1 MKTQKAGTRRP
12 RVVQWILLPATE
24 RDERRVMSSGG
35 AATAALAGRGN
46 RITDSDGTDYQL
58 ILPQLPTGSIVLNT
72 VFLHGDVR
80 ARPYRVEDFRD
91 ALVPTGLLPD
101 VVALGAYQVNHVWAV
116 TLNGAEATRRLL
128 AFKELKVKNRRCV
141 IIDPLDHQVRLR
153 LHWLLHGVADENVR
167 SALAAFG
174 TVMDV
179 SREGLRVQGMSDK
192 GSMTR
197 TVVLKL
203 KKGMTVEDLPHQI
216 RVGGELALVV
226 APGRPMQCLR
236 CHGTG
241 HVRRECKVPRCSNCR
256 RFGHEDSQC
265 VRTYA
270 SAMSPGE
277 RDEAEHLM
285 DATEAEDAA
294 KGTGEPLPTAVAE
307 QAALAGEPQ
316 DTSVERP
323 REPSPGPPLV
333 QQSVDK
339 SGASTHALPSL
350 SSKGQE
356 PPASDASVTT
366 DTGTATKRTHEVSG
380 DHDDQELA
388 SSVDEPPVK
397 AVQGRR
403 ATFKP
408 RPNVNAERKPADKPP
423 PSRSESRQPDGPGG
437 V

>member
-1 MKTQKAGTRRP
+1 MQ
-12 RVVQWILLPATE
+12 
-24 RDERRVMSSGG
+24 
-35 AATAALAGRGN
+35 
-46 RITDSDGTDYQL
+46 ITDNDDTDYQL

-72 VFLHGDVR
+72 VYLHGDVR
-80 ARPYRVEDFRD
+80 ARPYRAEDFRE

-128 AFKELKVKNRRCV
+128 AFKELKVKNSRCV
-141 IIDPLDHQVRLR
+141 IIDPQDHQVRLT
-153 LHWLLHGVADENVR
+153 LHWLLHGVADEDVR

-179 SREGLRVQGMSDK
+179 SRERWRVQGMSDK

-197 TVVLKL
+197 TVGLKL

-216 RVGGELALVV
+216 RVGGELALAV

-270 SAMSPGE
+270 SAMGPGE

-294 KGTGEPLPTAVAE
+294 KGTGDPLPTAVAE
-307 QAALAGEPQ
+307 QAALAANQ
-316 DTSVERP
+316 DVRMKVHWLLHSVSDDDVKLAFAAFGKVTDVARERWRVQGMADKGSTTRLVTLKLKPGVKLDDIPHQLNADVASVPDAFEDEGARSTGVRKYPAVRP
-323 REPSPGPPLV
+323 R
-333 QQSVDK
+333 
-339 SGASTHALPSL
+339 
-350 SSKGQE
+350 
-356 PPASDASVTT
+356 
-366 DTGTATKRTHEVSG
+366 DTKYTATMSAR
-380 DHDDQELA
+380 LPI
-388 SSVDEPPVK
+388 PP
-397 AVQGRR
+397 R
-403 ATFKP
+403 
-408 RPNVNAERKPADKPP
+408 
-423 PSRSESRQPDGPGG
+423 
-437 V
+437 